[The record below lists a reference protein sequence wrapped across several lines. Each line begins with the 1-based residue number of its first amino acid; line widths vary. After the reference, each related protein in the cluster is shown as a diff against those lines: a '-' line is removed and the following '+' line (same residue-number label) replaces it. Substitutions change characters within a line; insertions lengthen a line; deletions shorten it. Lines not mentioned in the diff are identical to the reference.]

1 MGKLQ
6 TAAQTTTPQQD
17 QESPTTATGELT
29 GLQAELMRAQQL
41 AGAGNAYV
49 QDQLNQQAMAPMQA
63 ATAEAVAVSQSPDV
77 EVADVEQAIEE
88 AGVAVKGAEE
98 GGGIT
103 TEAPPAAP
111 GDGEA
116 TPELAAGPEVAATP
130 ASEAVADEAAAP
142 AQDVRGQTA
151 KEFSQVYRSTS
162 PAETDAWLD
171 ALAAREAGE
180 PALAGLAA
188 ELRGWVSEKRA
199 AKAAS
204 VAPSEAKVAPV
215 ESTAATPSEAAS
227 EEGGG
232 LWGLL
237 VGIKDALSA
246 ALDAVLSIPRRI
258 VEGLSGL

>member
-17 QESPTTATGELT
+17 QEAPTTASGELT

-49 QDQLNQQAMAPMQA
+49 QDQLNQQAAASVEAVQA
-63 ATAEAVAVSQSPDV
+63 ATAEAVEVTQSPEADLT
-77 EVADVEQAIEE
+77 DVEQAIEE
-88 AGVAVKGAEE
+88 VEVAVEGAEE

-103 TEAPPAAP
+103 TEAPPADP

-116 TPELAAGPEVAATP
+116 TPELAAGPDVAAAP
-130 ASEAVADEAAAP
+130 APEAAPAEEAAAP
-142 AQDVRGQTA
+142 AQDIRTQTA

-162 PAETDAWLD
+162 AAETDAWLD

-188 ELRGWVSEKRA
+188 ELRAWVAEKRA

-204 VAPSEAKVAPV
+204 EAATPATTEVAAPEAATPAAPV
-215 ESTAATPSEAAS
+215 EEPGAS
-227 EEGGG
+227 GRSWPG
-232 LWGLL
+232 
-237 VGIKDALSA
+237 S
-246 ALDAVLSIPRRI
+246 RT
-258 VEGLSGL
+258 